1 MRAAIG
7 ITAVIQDP
15 AASEAL
21 RRAAEAA
28 EAAARAAA
36 QRAAA
41 ERARQGNG

>member
-1 MRAAIG
+1 MVAAIG

-21 RRAAEAA
+21 RRAQEAA

-36 QRAAA
+36 ERA
-41 ERARQGNG
+41 ARQGNG

>member
-7 ITAVIQDP
+7 VTAVIQDP

-21 RRAAEAA
+21 RRAQEAA
-28 EAAARAAA
+28 AAA

-41 ERARQGNG
+41 ERARQNG

>member
-7 ITAVIQDP
+7 TTAVIQDP

-21 RRAAEAA
+21 RRAQEAA

-36 QRAAA
+36 ERA
-41 ERARQGNG
+41 ARQGNG

>member
-1 MRAAIG
+1 VRAAIG

-21 RRAAEAA
+21 RRAQEAAEAA

-36 QRAAA
+36 
-41 ERARQGNG
+41 ERARQGS